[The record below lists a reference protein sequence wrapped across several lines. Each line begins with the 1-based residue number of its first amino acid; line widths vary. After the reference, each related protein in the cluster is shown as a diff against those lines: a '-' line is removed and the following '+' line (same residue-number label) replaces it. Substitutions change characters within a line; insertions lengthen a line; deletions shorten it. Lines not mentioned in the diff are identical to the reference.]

1 VTQHHRQPKRI
12 LFVSTVAD
20 LYGGERSLLDV
31 VQHLSPA
38 WQPRFV
44 VPGPGRFEQALR
56 ECGHAVDEI
65 AVPMGIG
72 RGELRELP
80 TVLHLARSIRRAR
93 ADLVHLNLHFA
104 WPIVSAACLAA
115 RVPLV
120 IHVRNMMSGRRGRL
134 ERWLF
139 RRAAAVICVSEA
151 VKQRLLEVQEL
162 GSPRA
167 PRIRIIPDGRVL
179 ARYQTGDG
187 GRVRRELGIS
197 PEAPLVGMVARL
209 EPMKGQDL
217 FLRAAATVAQRL
229 PEARFLVV
237 GDTMGGLHG
246 DYVRQLED
254 LARHPALAGRVAFLG
269 FRDDV
274 ADVLAALDC
283 FVHPSRRGA
292 FVSVLI
298 ESMAAGVPIVAS
310 DIDGIPECVGRAG
323 AAELVAELDP
333 DAFAEAV
340 CRVLTNKERAAA
352 MRAMGRDRAHRL
364 YDVGPLARRTE
375 EVFAECLAQG
385 QSFHFSGN
393 RRSVPP

>member
-1 VTQHHRQPKRI
+1 MTRHTGQPKRI
-12 LFVSTVAD
+12 LLVSTVAD

-56 ECGHAVDEI
+56 ERGYAVDELV
-65 AVPMGIG
+65 VPWGIG
-72 RGELRELP
+72 RGELWELP
-80 TVLHLARSIRRAR
+80 NVLRLARLIRRSR

-104 WPIVSAACLAA
+104 WPAASAACLLA

-120 IHVRNMMSGRRGRL
+120 IHVRNMMSGRPGRL

-139 RRAAAVICVSEA
+139 ERAAAVICISEA
-151 VKQRLLEVQEL
+151 VKQRLLEMRLVSSARPARL
-162 GSPRA
+162 RL
-167 PRIRIIPDGRVL
+167 IPDGRVL

-187 GRVRRELGIS
+187 KRVRSELGI
-197 PEAPLVGMVARL
+197 PQDVPLVGMVARL

-217 FLRAAATVAQRL
+217 FLRAAITVAERVR
-229 PEARFLVV
+229 EVRFLVV
-237 GDTMGGLHG
+237 GDTMGGHNA
-246 DYVRQLED
+246 DYGRQLED
-254 LARHPALAGRVAFLG
+254 LARHPALAGRVGFAG

-298 ESMAAGVPIVAS
+298 EAMAAGVPIVTS
-310 DIDGIPECVGRAG
+310 DVDGIPECVGRAG
-323 AAELVAELDP
+323 AAELVAGLDP
-333 DAFAEAV
+333 RAFADAV
-340 CRVLTNKERAAA
+340 CRVLTDGARAAS
-352 MRAMGRDRAHRL
+352 MVAMGRERARQL
-364 YDVGPLARRTE
+364 YDIGPLARITE
-375 EVFAECLAQG
+375 EVFDECLE
-385 QSFHFSGN
+385 
-393 RRSVPP
+393 

>member
-1 VTQHHRQPKRI
+1 MTQHTGQPKRI

-31 VQHLSPA
+31 VHHMSPA

-44 VPGPGRFEQALR
+44 VPGPGRFEQVLR
-56 ECGHAVDEI
+56 ERGYAVDEF
-65 AVPMGIG
+65 AVPLGIG
-72 RGELRELP
+72 RGQLRELP
-80 TVLHLARSIRRAR
+80 TVLRFARLIQRSG
-93 ADLVHLNLHFA
+93 ADLVHLNLHFGWRVA
-104 WPIVSAACLAA
+104 SAACLVA

-139 RRAAAVICVSEA
+139 QRAAAVICISEA
-151 VKQRLLEVQEL
+151 VKQRLLEVHRPPS
-162 GSPRA
+162 GWPN
-167 PRIRIIPDGRVL
+167 RIRLIPDGRVL

-187 GRVRRELGIS
+187 RRVRRELGIP
-197 PEAPLVGMVARL
+197 PEVPLVGMVARL

-217 FLRAAATVAQRL
+217 FLQAAVIVAERL
-229 PEARFLVV
+229 PEARFLLV
-237 GDTMGGLHG
+237 GDTMGGLDA
-246 DYVRQLED
+246 DYVRQLGD
-254 LARHPALAGRVAFLG
+254 LARHPVLAGRVILLG

-274 ADVLAALDC
+274 ADVLASLDC

-298 ESMAAGVPIVAS
+298 EVMAAGVPIVAS
-310 DIDGIPECVGRAG
+310 DVDGIPECVGRAG

-333 DAFAEAV
+333 RAFADAV
-340 CRVLTNKERAAA
+340 CRVLTEAERAAA
-352 MRAMGRDRAHRL
+352 MRAMGRDRACRL

-375 EVFAECLAQG
+375 EVFAECLG
-385 QSFHFSGN
+385 QL
-393 RRSVPP
+393 PP